1 MGNGQ
6 CGLREVDQDRPLSG
20 KRDPS
25 GVERVEHE
33 DRCVMRVAGGPAA
46 LKSSSAPMLRWV
58 VMSEPPDLPLPSRIA
73 LADPAPF
80 LAAVTTTPWIHE
92 DLDGLD
98 VVEMWALVALCALS
112 RREREDDVRC
122 DVYGRGRSGAGR
134 FAHAVG
140 FDAARDGQDFGAS
153 QEARTV
159 AIQRVS
165 MGSSAAAVA
174 ERVARLAVPSPE
186 DAESRGALAYV
197 IDELLRNVLQHS
209 ADGLGA
215 VVGAQR
221 IEANRGGYTRP
232 TVQVTVVDTG
242 KGILE
247 SLRRFHEVPNA
258 QVALEKAIR
267 PHVSGTFAEGQTG
280 SIDNAGL
287 GLFFT
292 SEMAKLTAGRFLL
305 ATRGAALLLTSDEDA
320 GTHRIQFLPPPATG
334 FPGTLAVFELP
345 LEIQDRDA
353 LLQVIRKRASD
364 RMPASTARSWLAY
377 GAPKQDAKTFLVR
390 DLGGEAADASA
401 LGEKL
406 RATLSSGDAVVV
418 DFTGIEIATQSFL
431 HALLF
436 HAVRVGWAMNAPIHV
451 LHASSAVR
459 SGLDYLESYALK

>member
-1 MGNGQ
+1 M
-6 CGLREVDQDRPLSG
+6 
-20 KRDPS
+20 
-25 GVERVEHE
+25 
-33 DRCVMRVAGGPAA
+33 A
-46 LKSSSAPMLRWV
+46 
-58 VMSEPPDLPLPSRIA
+58 EPPDLSLPSRIA

-80 LAAVTTTPWIHE
+80 LAAVTTTPWFHR

-112 RREREDDVRC
+112 RREREDAVRC

-140 FDAARDGQDFGAS
+140 FEAARDGQDFGAS

-165 MGSSAAAVA
+165 VGSSAAGVA
-174 ERVARLAVPSPE
+174 ERIARLAVPSAE
-186 DAESRGALAYV
+186 DGESRGALAYV

-209 ADGLGA
+209 ADPLGA

-232 TVQVTVVDTG
+232 TIQVTVVDTG
-242 KGILE
+242 RGIFE
-247 SLRRFHEVPNA
+247 SLQRFHDVPNA

-267 PHVSGTFAEGQTG
+267 PHVSGTFPEGQTG

-320 GTHRIQFLPPPATG
+320 GTHQIQFLPPPATG
-334 FPGTLAVFELP
+334 FPGTMAVFELP

-353 LLQVIRKRASD
+353 LLDVIRKRASD
-364 RMPASTARSWLAY
+364 RTPASTTRSWLAY
-377 GAPKQDAKTFLVR
+377 DAPAEGVPSYPLR
-390 DLGGEAADASA
+390 DPAGEVADASV
-401 LGEKL
+401 LGETL
-406 RATLSSGDAVVV
+406 RASLSAGHAVGV

-436 HAVRVGWAMNAPIHV
+436 HAVRVGWAMNARIYIRG
-451 LHASSAVR
+451 ASSAVR